1 MAVQTQIQTRRG
13 TAATWTST
21 NPTLAAGE
29 IGFESDTGKFKI
41 GTGSTAW
48 NSLAY
53 SAGATAVTYLYNA
66 TSGQTTFS
74 GTDANGLTLAYT
86 VGAEQVFLN
95 GVLQVR
101 GTDYTASNGTS
112 VVLASGALTSDVL
125 NIIAYSALTITD
137 TYTQAQADAKF
148 FQNANAFVAGKN
160 KIINGDFGVWQRGTS
175 FSNPTALDYNAD
187 RFAFYFDGTGA
198 TRTISRQTFT
208 PGTAPVAGYEGQYF
222 FRYAQTV
229 AGTGNTVNLF
239 YQKIENVQTFAG
251 QSVILSFWAK
261 ADSARSITCTANQN
275 FGTSGSADVDTN
287 FTGTASVT
295 TSWQRFSFTVAVP
308 SISGKTIGA
317 SSFLGIRLFLPA
329 GTTPTIDIW
338 GVQVEAGSVATAF
351 QTATGTIQGELAAC
365 QRYYYK
371 WVDGLG
377 SGGVG
382 ASMGLG
388 ANYNATQMNLTCAFP
403 VTMRTNPT
411 LVATTGTAYYKFER
425 NGAQDDFDVLT
436 IFHAGVSQ
444 AMLYNATQISGT
456 AGQAGS
462 VSTQSASASV
472 AFSAE
477 L

>member
-101 GTDYTASNGTS
+101 GTDYTATNGTS

-148 FQNANAFVAGKN
+148 VQQINNFFAGKN

-175 FSNPTALDYNAD
+175 FSGYAGATYNFTAD
-187 RFAFYFDGTGA
+187 RWVAYSYASSTL
-198 TRTISRQTFT
+198 TVSQQTFT
-208 PGTAPVAGYEGQYF
+208 AGAAPVSGYESQYF
-222 FRYAQTV
+222 MRVNSTNTGNFFGQRIEDVRTLAGQTV
-229 AGTGNTVNLF
+229 TIS
-239 YQKIENVQTFAG
+239 Y
-251 QSVILSFWAK
+251 WAK
-261 ADSARSITCTANQN
+261 AQSAQTLYFVRGVQY
-275 FGTSGSADVDTN
+275 FGSGGSSSVETN
-287 FTGTASVT
+287 VSTNPSLT
-295 TSWQRFSFTVAVP
+295 TSWQRFTHTITLP

-317 SSFLGIRLFLPA
+317 GNYLSIEWYGN
-329 GTTPTIDIW
+329 TPSNYIDIW
-338 GVQVEAGSVATAF
+338 GVQVEAGSIATPF

-365 QRYYYK
+365 QRYYYRNAPIGNAFS
-371 WVDGLG
+371 WVGQGWANNTLT
-377 SGGVG
+377 SALVGV
-382 ASMGLG
+382 
-388 ANYNATQMNLTCAFP
+388 QMPLP
-403 VTMRTNPT
+403 MRTTPT
-411 LVATTGTAYYKFER
+411 AIDYSTLGVVWYNGATTVASL
-425 NGAQDDFDVLT
+425 A
-436 IFHAGVSQ
+436 
-444 AMLYNATQISGT
+444 ISGESNNYIAKIDITTSTNLPT
-456 AGQAGS
+456 AGMPIALRGGGLS
-462 VSTQSASASV
+462 GY
-472 AFSAE
+472 FGLSAE